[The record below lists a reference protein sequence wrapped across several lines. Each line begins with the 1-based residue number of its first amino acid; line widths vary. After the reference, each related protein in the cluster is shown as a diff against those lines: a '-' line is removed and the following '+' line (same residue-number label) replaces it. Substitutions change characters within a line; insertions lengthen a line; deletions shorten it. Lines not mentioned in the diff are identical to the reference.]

1 MIMNIVAIIPAR
13 GGSKRIPHKSTRLLA
28 GKPLI
33 AHTIEHACKSVLIDR
48 VVVST
53 DSESIANVS
62 KEYGAEVLMRP
73 DDISGDKATSES
85 ALVHALDKLKEKDG
99 YEPDIVVFLQCTS
112 PIRNDDDID
121 NAINVFIDTE
131 ADSLL
136 SVCKFDKFIWK
147 PDNGSMAP
155 INYDYRKRCREQD
168 FPTQYMEN
176 GSMYIFKPWVI
187 NLLDNR
193 LGGNIMVYE
202 MEWMNSFQIDSVE
215 DLELCKLLLE
225 RGDIDD

>member
-1 MIMNIVAIIPAR
+1 MNIVAIIPAR
-13 GGSKRIPHKSTRLLA
+13 GGSKRVPHKSIHLLA

-33 AHTIEHACKSVLIDR
+33 SHTIDHARKSTLIDR

-53 DSESIANVS
+53 DSKSISNIS
-62 KEYGAEVLMRP
+62 EEYGAEVIVRP
-73 DDISGDKATSES
+73 DTISGDKATSES
-85 ALVHALDKLKEKDG
+85 ALLHVLDKLKKTDK

-112 PIRNDDDID
+112 PLRNDADID
-121 NAINVFIDTE
+121 NAINVLINTKS
-131 ADSLL
+131 DSLL

-147 PDNGSMAP
+147 PDRGSVLP
-155 INYDYRKRCREQD
+155 INYDYRNRCREQD

-176 GSMYIFKPWVI
+176 GSIYIFKPWVI
-187 NLLDNR
+187 ELLNNR
-193 LGGNIMVYE
+193 LGGYISVYE

-225 RGDIDD
+225 RGEING